1 MTSEKFLRELQ
12 QRFPHSPTEAQEKW
26 FPLIASYLCSRTPQT
41 AFLLTGY
48 AGTGKTTLI
57 GFLVHQL
64 KHIQYKAVL
73 MAPTGRAAK
82 VMATY
87 SNSPSYTIH
96 KQIYFPKA
104 QAAGGLKFE
113 LKPNKFKRTLFI
125 IDEASM
131 IGDDYQQAKLF
142 ENGSLLDD
150 VIQYVSQGVDC
161 KLMFVGDSAQLPP
174 VKLDISP
181 ALDPIRLEQNYFDKV
196 IHVGLDGVV
205 RQSKTSGILFNATEL
220 RFQLNLGVFDQFK
233 FKVKGFPDIF
243 YTNNGM
249 DLFEAIEEAFQRSG
263 TGQTVFIVRSNK
275 RANQFNAHI
284 RSRILDLEQELSVGD
299 ELMVV
304 KNNYFWLSSERASG
318 FIANGDVIAID
329 AIKRYKSLYGYSF
342 AEVTVRMVD
351 YPDEAPFETVLLL
364 DTLRSETASL
374 SQTQANDLYNR
385 VLEDYADEK
394 SKYKRFLKVKNNPF
408 FNALQ
413 VKYSYAV
420 TCHKSQGGQWENVF
434 VEKPYLPEGPNKDYF
449 RWLYTAITRTK
460 ERLYL
465 IGFPDGD
472 FEELE

>member
-82 VMATY
+82 AMATY

-196 IHVGLDGVV
+196 IHVGLFA
-205 RQSKTSGILFNATEL
+205 L
-220 RFQLNLGVFDQFK
+220 LGVS
-233 FKVKGFPDIF
+233 
-243 YTNNGM
+243 GM
-249 DLFEAIEEAFQRSG
+249 IGLGKSGLLMKYRITASVACVGYGVALEFMQGALFEGR
-263 TGQTVFIVRSNK
+263 
-275 RANQFNAHI
+275 NADPVDA
-284 RSRILDLEQELSVGD
+284 LADAVG
-299 ELMVV
+299 VAAG
-304 KNNYFWLSSERASG
+304 W
-318 FIANGDVIAID
+318 VI
-329 AIKRYKSLYGYSF
+329 Y
-342 AEVTVRMVD
+342 
-351 YPDEAPFETVLLL
+351 
-364 DTLRSETASL
+364 
-374 SQTQANDLYNR
+374 
-385 VLEDYADEK
+385 
-394 SKYKRFLKVKNNPF
+394 
-408 FNALQ
+408 
-413 VKYSYAV
+413 
-420 TCHKSQGGQWENVF
+420 
-434 VEKPYLPEGPNKDYF
+434 
-449 RWLYTAITRTK
+449 
-460 ERLYL
+460 RLIYR
-465 IGFPDGD
+465 GWPG
-472 FEELE
+472 ES